1 MEQYSVDNIIDDF
14 IVCIEWITRVHDSFD
29 HVIIRTF
36 SVKDKVEQIALY
48 FDVLSSWMETAALN
62 F

>member
-14 IVCIEWITRVHDSFD
+14 IVCIEWITRGHDSFD
-29 HVIIRTF
+29 HVVIHTF